1 MPTPVERH
9 AELAEELNRHNY
21 AYYVLDTPSVSDA
34 QYDALYR
41 ELLALEAANPELVT
55 PDSPSQRVGAA
66 PREGFVKV
74 VRERRMYSL
83 DNAYGVDDLREFDRR
98 VRERLDDDTLPVT
111 YVAEPKIDG
120 ASIEVSYRDGRM
132 VLASTRGDGQVGE
145 DVTANVRTI
154 RSVPLQIAETR
165 PLTLRGEVF
174 IHSADLDTV
183 NEARVQNGEEPFA
196 NPRNAAAGSLR
207 LLDSRTTAERPL
219 RLFFYDLVEPYF
231 ETHCAMLDALAE
243 MGLPTHRLHEKC
255 EGVDAVADFVARFD
269 KRRHD
274 LSFET
279 DGVVLKVDA
288 LGSRDVLGHT
298 AKYPRWAIAYKFA
311 AEQAQTRVLSITAD
325 VGRTGALTPVA
336 NLAPVTLS
344 GTTVSRASLH
354 NPDYIAQKDV
364 RVGDLV
370 TIEKAGEIIPQV
382 IEVDLAARV
391 DEMAPWKVP
400 SECPACGEP
409 VSMVEDEVVLR
420 CTNATCPGRL
430 KAALFYFTRRGAM
443 DIDRLGRVV
452 VEQMVDKGVVHDLA
466 DIFTL
471 PAKRDA
477 LLGLERM
484 GEKSVDKLIAA
495 VEGARVGR
503 PFERLITGLGIP
515 LVGTV
520 AAKLLAAYAMTPQAL
535 LEKDEATL
543 LADLAELHG
552 IGPKM
557 AQSVASYLHD
567 PQHRAVLQKMLEL
580 GVQVAPPAL
589 EAGPAADGPLAGQ
602 SFCVTGTLS
611 VPRDEIHGLIRSN
624 GGDVHDRVKKGTTF
638 LVAGEKVGKSKLE
651 AAEKRGAQV
660 IDETGLRAMVSQ

>member
-1 MPTPVERH
+1 MPNPAERH
-9 AELAEELNRHNY
+9 AELADELNRHNY
-21 AYYVLDTPSVSDA
+21 AYYVLDAPSVTDA

-41 ELLALEAANPELVT
+41 ELLSLEAAHPELVT
-55 PDSPSQRVGAA
+55 QDSPSQRVGAT

-74 VRERRMYSL
+74 VRDRRMYSL

-98 VRERLDDDTLPVT
+98 VRERLDDETLPVT
-111 YVAEPKIDG
+111 YVTEPKIDG

-154 RSVPLQIAETR
+154 RSVPLQIADSR

-174 IHSADLDTV
+174 IHTADLEAV
-183 NEARVQNGEEPFA
+183 NESRVASGEEPFA

-255 EGVDAVADFVARFD
+255 EGIDAVAEFVARFD
-269 KRRHD
+269 KARHD

-279 DGVVLKVDA
+279 DGVVLKVDV
-288 LGSRDVLGHT
+288 LGDRDVLGYT

-336 NLAPVTLS
+336 NLEPVSLS

-354 NPDYIAQKDV
+354 NPDYIAQKNV

-382 IEVDLAARV
+382 IEVDLAARIT
-391 DEMAPWKVP
+391 DTAPWQVP
-400 SECPACGEP
+400 THCPACEQP
-409 VSMVEDEVVLR
+409 VSIAADEAVLR

-452 VEQMVDKGVVHDLA
+452 VEQMVDRGLVQDLA

-471 PAKRDA
+471 PSKRAA
-477 LLGLERM
+477 LLSLERM

-495 VEGARVGR
+495 VEGARTGR

-520 AAKLLAAYAMTPQAL
+520 AAKLIASYARTPQSL
-535 LEKDEATL
+535 LDKEESTL
-543 LADLAELHG
+543 LIDLAEIHG
-552 IGPKM
+552 IGQKM

-567 PQHRAVLQKMLEL
+567 PQHRAVLEKMLEL
-580 GVQVAPPAL
+580 GVQVVPPT
-589 EAGPAADGPLAGQ
+589 ENEGGPADGPLAGQ

-611 VPRDEIHGLIRSN
+611 VPRDDIHGLIRSS
-624 GGDVHDRVKKGTTF
+624 GGEVHDRVKKGTTF
-638 LVAGEKVGKSKLE
+638 LVAGEKVGKSKLD
-651 AAEKRGAQV
+651 AAEKRGAKV
-660 IDETGLRAMVSQ
+660 IDEARLREMVTA